1 MLVKVEMKKVLEF
14 MQEGEDCKI
23 EISAD
28 GDAYVLPIR
37 AAGYYDTIAIQE
49 LYADDYEEEDGQE
62 LPDDT
67 DDYYMD
73 WLNSAYRNFE
83 IEGKNGELVK
93 IEFVK

>member
-1 MLVKVEMKKVLEF
+1 MLVKVELKKVLDF

-37 AAGYYDTIAIQE
+37 AAGYHDTIAIQE
-49 LYADDYEEEDGQE
+49 LFADDYEGDEGQE
-62 LPDDT
+62 LPDNT

-73 WLNSAYRNFE
+73 WLNSCYRNLE
-83 IEGKNGELVK
+83 IEAKNGELVK